1 MYTITDELQM
11 NREKAY
17 QNTPDHSHIDFRREP
32 PRLPAS

>member
-11 NREKAY
+11 NPAKAY
-17 QNTPDHSHIDFRREP
+17 QNNPDHSHIDFRREL